1 MPIIVRDYTWEQTD
15 KMLFITVPLKGV
27 KPQKVDLFSTEE
39 YLKVGICCMFRIL
52 SLTCYIYIYGYL
64 SEKVT
69 YWIFKI
75 FEIQKGRTF
84 SFNDIL
90 RLCTI
95 VVNIAIRI
103 RA

>member
-1 MPIIVRDYTWEQTD
+1 MVTPSKLFCSSFVFVGTGLPNAISTICSCILLHNYDY
-15 KMLFITVPLKGV
+15 
-27 KPQKVDLFSTEE
+27 
-39 YLKVGICCMFRIL
+39 IC
-52 SLTCYIYIYGYL
+52 GYL

-69 YWIFKI
+69 HWLFKI
-75 FEIQKGRTF
+75 FEIQKGHTF

-95 VVNIAIRI
+95 VVNIAMRI

>member
-1 MPIIVRDYTWEQTD
+1 MA
-15 KMLFITVPLKGV
+15 
-27 KPQKVDLFSTEE
+27 
-39 YLKVGICCMFRIL
+39 
-52 SLTCYIYIYGYL
+52 SLTRKAGPNQTSVNRGRGSTDGMDGLNGYL

-69 YWIFKI
+69 YWFFKI

>member
-1 MPIIVRDYTWEQTD
+1 MVNGCMALHSGGVYT
-15 KMLFITVPLKGV
+15 F
-27 KPQKVDLFSTEE
+27 
-39 YLKVGICCMFRIL
+39 L
-52 SLTCYIYIYGYL
+52 SFYYIYIYIYICIYICIYMGICQKML
-64 SEKVT
+64 H
-69 YWIFKI
+69 YWLFKI

>member
-1 MPIIVRDYTWEQTD
+1 MDP
-15 KMLFITVPLKGV
+15 
-27 KPQKVDLFSTEE
+27 
-39 YLKVGICCMFRIL
+39 
-52 SLTCYIYIYGYL
+52 SLPYIHGYL

-69 YWIFKI
+69 YWLFKI

>member
-1 MPIIVRDYTWEQTD
+1 MPTAKPANLTLPVSVKRHHVEPN
-15 KMLFITVPLKGV
+15 MLY
-27 KPQKVDLFSTEE
+27 KVFLYVD
-39 YLKVGICCMFRIL
+39 
-52 SLTCYIYIYGYL
+52 IYGYL

-69 YWIFKI
+69 YWLFKI

-84 SFNDIL
+84 TFNDIL

>member
-1 MPIIVRDYTWEQTD
+1 MNTKILVTLSGEHSRIVNN
-15 KMLFITVPLKGV
+15 LLGPVTVHYREVL
-27 KPQKVDLFSTEE
+27 L
-39 YLKVGICCMFRIL
+39 
-52 SLTCYIYIYGYL
+52 
-64 SEKVT
+64 
-69 YWIFKI
+69 YWLFKI